1 MKKTW
6 TTPELIVYGP
16 VQELTQKTIG
26 LGDAI
31 VFDSSDDGGDNND
44 NGPSG
49 SSL

>member
-31 VFDSSDDGGDNND
+31 VFDSDDGGDNND
-44 NGPSG
+44 NSPSG